1 MYYTDLIIGENFI
14 KRYSKDYFWSV
25 KDRTTY
31 SELYKNLM
39 MAIDGKSDFIYD
51 MSEAHCGFPDRLLL
65 PKGKFGG
72 MPYTFYFIVTPFT
85 STEKY
90 NYDYFTKFTCG
101 VGSGMKYF
109 DNFAMGYPFD
119 RPIDFLYFMTP
130 NMYFKDVMIYHM
142 DMDIDMNATHDMK
155 YYPTYDEKYSP
166 KYEDKYSPKYVPE
179 YKEYKPK
186 SDYYYKKPMTKYV

>member
-1 MYYTDLIIGENFI
+1 MYYTDLIVGENMI
-14 KRYSKDYFWSV
+14 TRYSKDFFWSV

-31 SELYKNLM
+31 SELYKMLM

-65 PKGKFGG
+65 PKGKMGG
-72 MPYTFYFIVTPFT
+72 MPFTFYFIVTPYT
-85 STEKY
+85 MTEKFDM
-90 NYDYFTKFTCG
+90 DYTKMTCG

-142 DMDIDMNATHDMK
+142 DMDMDMNATHDMK
-155 YYPTYDEKYSP
+155 YYPSSEMKYP
-166 KYEDKYSPKYVPE
+166 KYMAE
-179 YKEYKPK
+179 KEYKPK